1 MGDAQARSPPATG
14 RLHRTRATSRWARL
28 AAALAVIGPGM
39 ITANVDN
46 DAGGIATYSQAGAD
60 FGYSLLWTLIP
71 ITLALILVQEMCAR
85 MAVVTGKGL
94 SDLVRERFGVK
105 ITFFIMLALLVANIG
120 NTMAEFS
127 GVAQSL
133 EIFGIPKYA
142 SVPVVAAVVWLLVL
156 HGSARIVERVF
167 LVACLV
173 YVAYL
178 VAGFLAH
185 PDWHEV
191 ARGSLVPTLQLNG
204 AALTMVVTLV
214 GTTIAPWMQFYL
226 QSAIVEKRIS
236 LDDYPL
242 SRLDVV
248 LGCIVT
254 DVVAFFIVLACGAT
268 IFKMGGHIE
277 NAKDA
282 AVALGPLA
290 GKWASALF
298 AFGLFNASLFAA
310 CILPLSTSY
319 YLCEAFGWESGI
331 DKRRHDAP
339 QFYFLY
345 EVIVVLGAGLVLI
358 PGLPLLKI
366 MLLSQTANG
375 VLLPFILVFMLLLA
389 RDERLMGRY
398 RNGPALGA
406 IAWGTT
412 VVLVLLTVAM
422 IWFSLRDAFA

>member
-1 MGDAQARSPPATG
+1 
-14 RLHRTRATSRWARL
+14 
-28 AAALAVIGPGM
+28 
-39 ITANVDN
+39 
-46 DAGGIATYSQAGAD
+46 
-60 FGYSLLWTLIP
+60 
-71 ITLALILVQEMCAR
+71 

-204 AALTMVVTLV
+204 PALTMVVTLV

-254 DVVAFFIVLACGAT
+254 ELTLSPLAEWSACGMT
-268 IFKMGGHIE
+268 
-277 NAKDA
+277 
-282 AVALGPLA
+282 
-290 GKWASALF
+290 
-298 AFGLFNASLFAA
+298 
-310 CILPLSTSY
+310 
-319 YLCEAFGWESGI
+319 
-331 DKRRHDAP
+331 
-339 QFYFLY
+339 
-345 EVIVVLGAGLVLI
+345 
-358 PGLPLLKI
+358 I
-366 MLLSQTANG
+366 MLSESFAIYEANLLSRFTDFG
-375 VLLPFILVFMLLLA
+375 
-389 RDERLMGRY
+389 
-398 RNGPALGA
+398 
-406 IAWGTT
+406 
-412 VVLVLLTVAM
+412 
-422 IWFSLRDAFA
+422 